1 MNENISSVKEST
13 GNKVQLTEG
22 HLLKLAYTLGLGMV
36 NTVSIRSHSDLG
48 NRREFIECGI
58 HGKGHV
64 EYSQMV
70 IDYRDES
77 PHLDQVY
84 NLAYGE
90 KANCPNKVILFTEEK
105 QISEFEDPS
114 AGIETV
120 TGLVKFLNNHGARIN
135 LVKSTR
141 GSAQEFTCKVLVN
154 AGRSSAKGLPS
165 EKYIRNAEFW
175 NLYFYSYNPQHITDD
190 ETIWWQ
196 RYEFGWDCNGS
207 LFSDNFEVLSY
218 WDETGL
224 GYCLKDR
231 NMGNDVKA
239 VIEEKWN
246 KLKSLYPNY
255 NVISDDKYGPVEIR
269 AIDKPIEWLLYS
281 TSENKKEIAQKLRK
295 EMERILRFM
304 DDAFEDIK
312 LEKYTTPQGL
322 LQI

>member
-1 MNENISSVKEST
+1 MNENASNVKEST
-13 GNKVQLTEG
+13 GNEMQLTEG
-22 HLLKLAYTLGLGMV
+22 HLLKLAYTLGIVVL
-36 NTVSIRSHSDLG
+36 NTVSIRSHSDLCNG
-48 NRREFIECGI
+48 RDFIECGL

-64 EYSQMV
+64 QYGEIL
-70 IDYRDES
+70 IDYRDGS

-175 NLYFYSYNPQHITDD
+175 NLYFYPYN
-190 ETIWWQ
+190 
-196 RYEFGWDCNGS
+196 
-207 LFSDNFEVLSY
+207 
-218 WDETGL
+218 
-224 GYCLKDR
+224 
-231 NMGNDVKA
+231 
-239 VIEEKWN
+239 
-246 KLKSLYPNY
+246 
-255 NVISDDKYGPVEIR
+255 
-269 AIDKPIEWLLYS
+269 
-281 TSENKKEIAQKLRK
+281 
-295 EMERILRFM
+295 
-304 DDAFEDIK
+304 
-312 LEKYTTPQGL
+312 
-322 LQI
+322 

>member
-22 HLLKLAYTLGLGMV
+22 HLLKLAYTLGLV
-36 NTVSIRSHSDLG
+36 VLNTLSIQSRSDLG
-48 NRREFIECGI
+48 NGREFIECGI

-64 EYSQMV
+64 EYGQMV
-70 IDYRDES
+70 IDYREGS

-90 KANCPNKVILFTEEK
+90 KANCMNKVILFTEERR
-105 QISEFEDPS
+105 ISEFEDPS
-114 AGIETV
+114 AGVETV

-135 LVKSTR
+135 LMKSTR

-154 AGRSSAKGLPS
+154 AGPSSVRCLPS
-165 EKYIRNAEFW
+165 EKSIRNAEFW
-175 NLYFYSYNPQHITDD
+175 NLYFYSYNPQDITDD

-231 NMGNDVKA
+231 NMGNDVKV
-239 VIEEKWN
+239 VIEEKWD

-255 NVISDDKYGPVEIR
+255 NVIIDDKYGPVEIR

-281 TSENKKEIAQKLRK
+281 TSQNKKEIAQKLRN
-295 EMERILRFM
+295 EMGKILRFM
-304 DDAFEDIK
+304 DNAFEDIK

>member
-90 KANCPNKVILFTEEK
+90 KATCPNKVILFTEEK

-114 AGIETV
+114 AGIERV
-120 TGLVKFLNNHGARIN
+120 TGLVKFLNKHGARIN

-141 GSAQEFTCKVLVN
+141 GSAQEFACKVLVN
-154 AGRSSAKGLPS
+154 PGRSSAKCLPS
-165 EKYIRNAEFW
+165 EIFIRNTEFW
-175 NLYFYSYNPQHITDD
+175 YLYFYSYNSQDITDG
-190 ETIWWQ
+190 ETNWWHCYGF
-196 RYEFGWDCNGS
+196 RWDCNGS

-239 VIEEKWN
+239 VIEVKWD

-295 EMERILRFM
+295 EMGRILRFM

-312 LEKYTTPQGL
+312 LKKYTTPQGL

>member
-1 MNENISSVKEST
+1 MNDNTSSVKESI
-13 GNKVQLTEG
+13 GNKLPLNEDD
-22 HLLKLAYTLGLGMV
+22 LLKLAYTLGLGVV
-36 NTVSIRSHSDLG
+36 NTVSIQSQSDLG
-48 NRREFIECGI
+48 NGRKLIECGI

-64 EYSQMV
+64 QYGEIL
-70 IDYRDES
+70 IDYRDGS
-77 PHLDQVY
+77 PHLDQAY

-90 KANCPNKVILFTEEK
+90 KANYPNKVILFTEEK

-135 LVKSTR
+135 IVKSTR

-154 AGRSSAKGLPS
+154 AGRSSVRCLPS
-165 EKYIRNAEFW
+165 EKSIRNAEFW
-175 NLYFYSYNPQHITDD
+175 NLYFYSYNPQEITDD

-231 NMGNDVKA
+231 NMGFDVKA
-239 VIEEKWN
+239 VIKVKLD

-281 TSENKKEIAQKLRK
+281 TSENKKEIAQKLRN
-295 EMERILRFM
+295 EMGKILRFM
-304 DDAFEDIK
+304 DNAFEDIN